1 MTLTLHHA
9 PDCAST
15 IIRFALEEMALP
27 HTLAMADIESGALAS
42 PDYRR
47 VNPVGLIPALETPD
61 GPIFETAAIL
71 LWLVD
76 RAAEQTPGQLGPG
89 PQDPDRG
96 AFLSWLFFTSNA
108 LHQAALAMFYPHRPA
123 GEANSDAAQAEAHAQ
138 IIARLGLIEALIES
152 RHPRWLS
159 GDQPGVLGY
168 YIGVL
173 VRWLILL
180 PPAPYALDLADFPNL
195 RAVLA
200 AHESR
205 PAALRVADAD
215 GLGPTPF
222 TNPRV

>member
-1 MTLTLHHA
+1 MTLILHHA
-9 PDCAST
+9 PDFAST
-15 IIRFALEEMALP
+15 IIRFALEEMELP
-27 HTLAMADIESGALAS
+27 HTIAIADIEGGALAS
-42 PDYRR
+42 SDYRR

-76 RAAEQTPGQLGPG
+76 RTGKLGPR

-123 GEANSDAAQAEAHAQ
+123 GEANSAATQAEAHGL
-138 IIARLGLIEALIES
+138 IIARLGLIEALVGS
-152 RHPRWLS
+152 QHPRWLS
-159 GDQPGVLGY
+159 ADQPGVLGY
-168 YIGVL
+168 YIGIL
-173 VRWLILL
+173 VRWLVML
-180 PPAPYALDLADFPNL
+180 PPAPYALDLGRFPQL

-222 TNPRV
+222 TNPRI

>member
-1 MTLTLHHA
+1 MTASLTLHHA
-9 PDCAST
+9 PDFAST
-15 IIRFALEEMALP
+15 IVRFALEELELA
-27 HTLAMADIESGALAS
+27 HTIAPADIDGGALTS
-42 PDYRR
+42 PSYRQ
-47 VNPVGLIPALETPD
+47 VNPVGLIPALETPN

-76 RAAEQTPGQLGPG
+76 ETGRLGPG
-89 PQDPDRG
+89 VTDPDRG

-123 GEANSDAAQAEAHAQ
+123 GEANSDAARAAAHDL
-138 IIARLGLIEALIES
+138 ILARLGLIEAMIAT
-152 RHPRWLS
+152 RQPRWLS
-159 GDQPGVLGY
+159 ADHPGVLGV

-173 VRWLILL
+173 VRWLIML
-180 PPAPYALDLADFPNL
+180 PPAPYGLDLEKFPHL

-205 PAALRVADAD
+205 PSALRVADAD